1 LSKANLVTNHY
12 MKRKMQIIISAS
24 AVSILALSAVG
35 QDQSNSQTNG
45 QMSAD
50 LQISRASL
58 PYPQVNTAKASHIL
72 GMNIRNYQ
80 DEKLGKV
87 TDFGVDLESGRI
99 VEVILSTSGFL
110 GIDHAFIAVPPEV
123 FHQAAG
129 QKVPHLDATLT
140 FINNAPKFVYA
151 HWNQSTGSN
160 DVAEAYG
167 YFGVHP
173 YFVPVGPYR
182 TTSVDG
188 VFASTLPRNMD
199 GTINTAGAH
208 TADGIHNDEIA
219 QDLQEPSDPFL
230 TQYPDGTWTTNQV
243 AGKSGAI
250 SAWSSMVYVQ
260 RLSRLMGKPV
270 NNSQNEQLGKV
281 QDIIVDLPAGR
292 IVAVIISSR
301 GIADVANS
309 LTAVSP
315 SKLRYNAED
324 RTLQL
329 DVSKAVLANAPHFKF
344 NEL

>member
-1 LSKANLVTNHY
+1 
-12 MKRKMQIIISAS
+12 MKRKLQIIIGAS
-24 AVSILALSAVG
+24 AVSILALSALG
-35 QDQSNSQTNG
+35 QDRSNPQTNG
-45 QMSAD
+45 EVSAS
-50 LQISRASL
+50 LQISRVAL
-58 PYPQVNTAKASHIL
+58 PYPQMNTAKASHIL

-80 DEKLGKV
+80 NEKLGKV
-87 TDFGVDLESGRI
+87 TDFAIDLASGRI

-110 GIDHAFIAVPPEV
+110 DIDHTFIAVPPEV

-129 QKVPHLDATLT
+129 QKVLHLDATLT
-140 FINNAPKFVYA
+140 FINDAPKFVYA

-208 TADGIHNDEIA
+208 TADGIHNDEVA
-219 QDLQEPSDPFL
+219 RDLQEPSDPFL
-230 TQYPDGTWTTNQV
+230 TQYPDGTWTTNHV

-250 SAWSSMVYVQ
+250 STWSSMVYVE
-260 RLSRLMGKPV
+260 RLSRLMGKSV
-270 NNSQNEQLGKV
+270 NNSQNEKLGKV
-281 QDIIVDLPAGR
+281 ENVIVDLQAGR

-301 GIADVANS
+301 GFAGAGNT

-315 SKLRYNAED
+315 AKLRYNAED
-324 RTLQL
+324 HSLQL
-329 DVSKAVLANAPHFKF
+329 DISKAVLANAPHFKF

>member
-1 LSKANLVTNHY
+1 
-12 MKRKMQIIISAS
+12 MKRKLQIIISAS
-24 AVSILALSAVG
+24 VVSILALSAVG
-35 QDQSNSQTNG
+35 QDQSDSQTKG
-45 QMSAD
+45 QGAAS
-50 LQISRASL
+50 LQISRLSNA
-58 PYPQVNTAKASHIL
+58 YPQRNTAKASHIL

-80 DEKLGKV
+80 NEKLGQV
-87 TDFGVDLESGRI
+87 TDFAVDLESGRI

-110 GIDHAFIAVPPEV
+110 GIDRTFIAVPPEL

-129 QKVPHLDATLT
+129 QKVLHLDATLT
-140 FINNAPKFVYA
+140 FINDAPKFVYA

-173 YFVPVGPYR
+173 YFVPIAPYR

-219 QDLQEPSDPFL
+219 RDLQEPSDPFL

-243 AGKSGAI
+243 AGKSGAV

-260 RLSRLMGKPV
+260 RLSRLMGKSV
-270 NNSQNEQLGKV
+270 NNSQNEKLGAV
-281 QDIIVDLPAGR
+281 ENIVVDLSAGR

-301 GIADVANS
+301 GSAGVGNT

-315 SKLRYNAED
+315 TKLRYNAED
-324 RTLQL
+324 HTLQL
-329 DVSKAVLANAPHFKF
+329 DISKAVLANAPHFRF